1 MCHVNCV
8 DVIWC
13 AYQNIKN
20 FRELELPCMN
30 FFSLL
35 RVDALPEFIWGYRK
49 KNTKKNGAIPLLLVT
64 KF

>member
-1 MCHVNCV
+1 MCHVNRV
-8 DVIWC
+8 DVMWC

-20 FRELELPCMN
+20 FREPELLCMN

-35 RVDALPEFIWGYRK
+35 RVNAIPEFIWGYRK
-49 KNTKKNGAIPLLLVT
+49 KHTKNAAITLVLVT